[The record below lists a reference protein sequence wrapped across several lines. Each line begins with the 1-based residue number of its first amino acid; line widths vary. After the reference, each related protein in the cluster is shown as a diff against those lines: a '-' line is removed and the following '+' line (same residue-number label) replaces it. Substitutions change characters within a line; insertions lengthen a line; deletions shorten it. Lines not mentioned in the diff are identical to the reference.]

1 MEKGDGVGDGRA
13 LQVKVVG
20 CLALIDDG
28 ETDWKL
34 VSGRECGRRREWAR
48 R

>member
-1 MEKGDGVGDGRA
+1 M
-13 LQVKVVG
+13 VG

-34 VSGRECGRRREWAR
+34 VAIDVTDPLAKDINSMDDVEKIFPGLAR
-48 R
+48 VT